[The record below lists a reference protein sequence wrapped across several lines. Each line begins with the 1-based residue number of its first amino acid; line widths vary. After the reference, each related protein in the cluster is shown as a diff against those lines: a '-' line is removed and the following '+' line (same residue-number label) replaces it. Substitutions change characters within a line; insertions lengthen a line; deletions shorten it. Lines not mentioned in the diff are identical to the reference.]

1 MNMPENRKPP
11 LKEKSGNPPA
21 ALRRVEDGLL
31 MLVLVG
37 MILLSFL
44 QIVLR
49 NVFDVGLIWIEP
61 LLRQMLLWVSLLGA
75 MVATRNH
82 NHITIDAVARFV
94 PEGRVKYAAG
104 LFADFFAL
112 AVCGL
117 LTYATFQV
125 FRMEYQEPQGGNIVT
140 GLPLWASLAT
150 MPAAFG
156 IMTLR
161 FARFSVLSLIRL
173 GKGGSRP

>member
-1 MNMPENRKPP
+1 
-11 LKEKSGNPPA
+11 
-21 ALRRVEDGLL
+21 
-31 MLVLVG
+31 MLTLVG

-94 PEGRVKYAAG
+94 PEGRFRHAAG
-104 LFADFFAL
+104 LFADLFAL

-117 LTYATFQV
+117 LAYATFSV
-125 FRMEYQEPQGGNIVT
+125 FQMEYSDPQGGNIVP
-140 GLPLWASLAT
+140 GLPFWASLAT

-161 FARFSVLSLIRL
+161 FARFTALSFLVLT
-173 GKGGSRP
+173 KGGPRS